1 MSIFTLQ
8 DLTKEQTQQLETQMS
23 KRQFGML
30 RRQIEETEKSLKT
43 VNKKRIIR
51 ENKYVYALR
60 NAVRQLEKA
69 ERHSDSKAFHKWFR
83 VMVIAYNDLERYIVE
98 DADETRRPP

>member
-1 MSIFTLQ
+1 MSMFTLQ
-8 DLTKEQTQQLETQMS
+8 ETTKKQTQQLETQMS

-51 ENKYVYALR
+51 KNKYVYALR

-69 ERHSDSKAFHKWFR
+69 ERHSDSKEFHKWFR